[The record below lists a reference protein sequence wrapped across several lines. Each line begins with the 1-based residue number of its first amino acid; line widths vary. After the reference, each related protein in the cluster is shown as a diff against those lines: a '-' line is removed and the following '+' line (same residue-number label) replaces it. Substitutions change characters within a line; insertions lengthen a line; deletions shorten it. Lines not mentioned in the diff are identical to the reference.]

1 MRLVDLVGS
10 VAPVLGVLVG
20 ASMAVQR
27 RLVRHY
33 ERSAAFGPDSAVA
46 APASPMPLT
55 RWWRARLHAAG
66 VLRALP
72 DGREWLDAELW
83 TSYRRARRRRALAVV
98 LLLVS
103 SLLVAAWLAATRR

>member
-10 VAPVLGVLVG
+10 AAPVLGVMVG
-20 ASMAVQR
+20 ASMAMQR

-46 APASPMPLT
+46 APASQMPLT
-55 RWWRARLHAAG
+55 RWWRTRLRAAG

-83 TSYRRARRRRALAVV
+83 AGYRRARKRRAVAVV

-103 SLLVAAWLAATRR
+103 SLLVAARIAATRR

>member
-10 VAPVLGVLVG
+10 AAPVLGVIVG

-33 ERSAAFGPDSAVA
+33 ERSAAFGRDSAVA
-46 APASPMPLT
+46 APASQGPLT
-55 RWWRARLHAAG
+55 RWWRARLRTAG
-66 VLRALP
+66 VVRALP

-83 TSYRRARRRRALAVV
+83 ASYRRSRRRRALAVV

>member
-1 MRLVDLVGS
+1 MRLVDIVGS
-10 VAPVLGVLVG
+10 VAPVLGVIIG
-20 ASMAVQR
+20 ATMAVQR

-33 ERSAAFGPDSAVA
+33 QRSAAFGPDSAVP

-55 RWWRARLHAAG
+55 RWWRTHLRAAG

-83 TSYRRARRRRALAVV
+83 TSYRRARKRRAVAVV
-98 LLLVS
+98 LILVS

>member
-1 MRLVDLVGS
+1 MRLVDIVGS
-10 VAPVLGVLVG
+10 VAPVLGVIIG
-20 ASMAVQR
+20 ATMAVQR

-33 ERSAAFGPDSAVA
+33 QRSAAFGPDSAVP

-55 RWWRARLHAAG
+55 RWWRTRLRAAG

-72 DGREWLDAELW
+72 DGREWLDGELW
-83 TSYRRARRRRALAVV
+83 TSYRRARKRRAVAIV

>member
-10 VAPVLGVLVG
+10 VAPVLGVLAGVT
-20 ASMAVQR
+20 MAVQR

-33 ERSAAFGPDSAVA
+33 ERSAAFGPESAVP
-46 APASPMPLT
+46 APASQRLLT
-55 RWWRARLHAAG
+55 RWWRTRLRTAG

-83 TSYRRARRRRALAVV
+83 TSYRRARKRRAVAVV
-98 LLLVS
+98 LLLVL